1 MRAVGRALELNPNFA
16 IAHAV
21 RSSFMAL
28 SNTRAVAE
36 VIEYAQH
43 SVRLSPSDRLVGT
56 CASRAMTIAHFAAG
70 KYADCA
76 AWAHKTIEK
85 DTEGLPGHLFL
96 VAALAAQGDVDAAAA
111 ARESVLHLR
120 PEFSIS
126 CMT

>member
-1 MRAVGRALELNPNFA
+1 MHRFEEAMRAVGRALELNPNFA

-56 CASRAMTIAHFAAG
+56 
-70 KYADCA
+70 
-76 AWAHKTIEK
+76 W
-85 DTEGLPGHLFL
+85 PP
-96 VAALAAQGDVDAAAA
+96 AQ
-111 ARESVLHLR
+111 
-120 PEFSIS
+120 
-126 CMT
+126 